1 MLRVLQGLRDHQE
14 LKEDKVHPDPL
25 ESLGKRVKLVCLAFL
40 DPLAEMVYLG
50 LEGFPVFLV
59 PKATLERMVSR
70 EKLVP
75 LDPKVSREARVT

>member
-1 MLRVLQGLRDHQE
+1 LRDHQE

-40 DPLAEMVYLG
+40 VPLAEMVYLG
-50 LEGFPVFLV
+50 LVGFPVFLV

>member
-1 MLRVLQGLRDHQE
+1 M
-14 LKEDKVHPDPL
+14 
-25 ESLGKRVKLVCLAFL
+25 CLAFL

-59 PKATLERMVSR
+59 PKVTLERMVSR